1 MGVHTM
7 NPSLHPNM
15 HRCVRRYHDTMTHLV
30 GRCLLAAIMTVTA
43 TTILAPVSAAELST
57 GTPSAGARFKALYER
72 EWEWRRNEFA
82 GADDEDSQG
91 KPADHL
97 PRVGPDAQA
106 ARERYWSQVL
116 AELDAI
122 SPSELSGEDPVN
134 YAVYRQQVES
144 LLTDQRLRDWE
155 MPFNSDTAFWT
166 DLGFTARRP
175 FNDADSYRRYL
186 AQLADVP
193 RYFDEQIANMRA
205 GLARGFSV
213 PRVTLAGRDVSI
225 AEVADAAPEDNL
237 FYTPFKQM
245 PATIPATEQARLR
258 AEAIQAI
265 TGSVQ
270 PAYRKLLV
278 FFRNEYMPQ
287 ARSTLAAKAMPDGA
301 AYYRAQIRKFT
312 TLDMEPDA
320 VHALGLEEV
329 AEIRA
334 QMEQTIRETGF
345 KGSFAEFLHF
355 LRTDPQFYPKSADE
369 LLMRAAWIA
378 KRVDSKI
385 GRYVGLLPRQR
396 FGIQPVPPDLAPFYT
411 GGRGGLDTYWLNTYN
426 LPSRPLYTLPALTLH
441 ESSPG
446 HSLQMS
452 LAAEHE
458 GLPDFR
464 RYTYISAYGE
474 GWALYSEKLGV
485 EMGLYDTPYETFGY
499 LTYQMWRACRLVV
512 DTGIHHQGWTRE
524 QAVAF
529 MRDNTALSEHEI
541 GTEVDRY
548 IAWPGQALSYYLGQI
563 AIERARA
570 KAETELG
577 SRFDLRSFHDAVLAL
592 GSVPLPVL
600 EERIDRYIDEHRK
613 SLTNADGR

>member
-1 MGVHTM
+1 MKPFA
-7 NPSLHPNM
+7 N
-15 HRCVRRYHDTMTHLV
+15 
-30 GRCLLAAIMTVTA
+30 RCLFAVFMIAAAIVTDSA
-43 TTILAPVSAAELST
+43 SAADA
-57 GTPSAGARFKALYER
+57 SAGERFKALYQR
-72 EWEWRRNEFA
+72 EWDWRRSQFA

-91 KPADHL
+91 KPADRL
-97 PRVGPDAQA
+97 PRVDAAAQA
-106 ARERYWSQVL
+106 ERERYWSQVL
-116 AELDAI
+116 KELEAI
-122 SPSELSGEDPVN
+122 PVAELSGEDPVN
-134 YAVYRQQVES
+134 YAVYRQQIES
-144 LLTDQRLRDWE
+144 LLADQRLRDWE

-166 DLGFTARRP
+166 NLGFTARRP
-175 FNDADSYRRYL
+175 LDDVESYRRYL

-213 PRVTLAGRDVSI
+213 PRVTLAGRDASI
-225 AEVADAAPEDNL
+225 AEVADSKLEDNL

-245 PATIPATEQARLR
+245 PATIPAAEQARLR
-258 AEAIQAI
+258 TAAAQAI
-265 TGSVQ
+265 AGSVQ
-270 PAYRKLLV
+270 PAYRKLLA
-278 FFRNEYMPQ
+278 FFRDEYLPQ
-287 ARSTLAAKAMPDGA
+287 SRTTLAADAMPDGA

-312 TLDMEPDA
+312 TLDMAPDA
-320 VHALGLEEV
+320 IHSLGLDEV
-329 AEIRA
+329 AKIRA
-334 QMEQTIRETGF
+334 QMEQTIRQTGF
-345 KGSFAEFLHF
+345 KGSFGEFLHF
-355 LRTDPQFYPKSADE
+355 LRTDPQFYPKTPDE
-369 LLMRAAWIA
+369 LLMRAAWLA
-378 KRVDSKI
+378 KRVDAKI
-385 GRYVGLLPRQR
+385 GRYIGLLPRQR

-411 GGRGGLDTYWLNTYN
+411 GGRGGMDTYWLNTYN

-548 IAWPGQALSYYLGQI
+548 IAWPGQALSYYIGQI

-577 SRFDLRSFHDAVLAL
+577 ASFDLRGFHDAVLAL

-600 EERIDRYIDEHRK
+600 EERIDRYIDERRK
-613 SLTNADGR
+613 PPVAAGAH